1 MTTSSSKQT
10 LILTASL
17 AAKKLKK
24 SSCIPAFLRISWR
37 IFGSCFRS
45 SLLFFFTLPVVIG
58 TLITSSVVFVRA
70 LADTRQMGKLSR
82 EQFSLA
88 MHLIQLK
95 VCKGMDP
102 PQALT
107 PDMIPP
113 SERGTPGPVSHV
125 STFIT
130 TRLNSSWGSAAD
142 WKVVGLNPRGSPV
155 PEKIHVMS
163 VLWYNI

>member
-10 LILTASL
+10 LILTVLS

-24 SSCIPAFLRISWR
+24 SLCSPAFLRTSWR
-37 IFGSCFRS
+37 IFGTFVSTFVF
-45 SLLFFFTLPVVIG
+45 LHFPVVIG

-70 LADTRQMGKLSR
+70 LADTRQMGKLTR

-88 MHLIQLK
+88 MHLIQQK
-95 VCKGMDP
+95 VSKGVDP
-102 PQALT
+102 PQSLT

-125 STFIT
+125 STLIT
-130 TRLNSSWGSAAD
+130 TQFNKFILGFCTCLRGCKFESRR
-142 WKVVGLNPRGSPV
+142 KFNPRGGPG
-155 PEKIHVMS
+155 
-163 VLWYNI
+163 